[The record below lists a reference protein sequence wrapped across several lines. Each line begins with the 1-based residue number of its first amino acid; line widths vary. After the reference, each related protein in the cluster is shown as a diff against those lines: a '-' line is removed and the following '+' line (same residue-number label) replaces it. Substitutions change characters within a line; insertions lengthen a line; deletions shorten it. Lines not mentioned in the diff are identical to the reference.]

1 MMTSRDPWNVYRTR
15 FLVRARQ
22 LTEPLLFT
30 DSLGREHSGQPGD
43 YLVEFSDGILR
54 ITTQALFEDIYV
66 PFATPPATAPAITIT
81 IGDLSSTSALNGSAT
96 SIMSR
101 PAVSVLTR
109 TVTAGEDQ
117 LRASA

>member
-1 MMTSRDPWNVYRTR
+1 MMTSKNPWNIYRTR

-66 PFATPPATAPAITIT
+66 PFSAPSATFPAITIT
-81 IGDLSSTSALNGSAT
+81 IGDLCTSGRNGSAT
-96 SIMSR
+96 SVMTR
-101 PAVSVLTR
+101 PAVSVLSR

-117 LRASA
+117 LRAGT

>member
-1 MMTSRDPWNVYRTR
+1 MMSSKNPWNIYRTR

-30 DSLGREHSGQPGD
+30 DALGREHSGQPGD

-66 PFATPPATAPAITIT
+66 PFATPPAAVPSITIM
-81 IGDLSSTSALNGSAT
+81 IGDRSSAATLNGSAT
-96 SIMSR
+96 SPMTR

-109 TVTAGEDQ
+109 TVTPGDDQ

>member
-1 MMTSRDPWNVYRTR
+1 MMNAKSPWNVYRTR

-22 LTEPLLFT
+22 LTEPLMFT

-66 PFATPPATAPAITIT
+66 PLTPAQLNPPATVN
-81 IGDLSSTSALNGSAT
+81 DLLPNSGL
-96 SIMSR
+96 SR
-101 PAVSVLTR
+101 PATSVL
-109 TVTAGEDQ
+109 AGPAVRPVADDR